1 MGRVLLRARDAGGVQ
16 RRTVFFK
23 PGTVSSVFSLV
34 QVLQVRNAVIFRKS
48 LREQAFMPAV
58 EVGLH
63 DRIEPTTLLKGLRLA
78 GNTPLLASAGVA
90 FRPPSHLPD
99 AEQLAV
105 KQLGT
110 APIVP
115 MRRGEEPIGFI
126 SLGRKLSDQEF
137 EPDEIEFLAAAA
149 DTTASAIYNL
159 ALRKQAQEY
168 QEAREI
174 QEKLLPKQIP
184 QAPGLEIS
192 AAGVQRALW
201 EGITLMSS
209 NSAKIS

>member
-78 GNTPLLASAGVA
+78 GSTPLLASAGVA

-99 AEQLAV
+99 RSEE
-105 KQLGT
+105 
-110 APIVP
+110 
-115 MRRGEEPIGFI
+115 RRVGKECR
-126 SLGRKLSDQEF
+126 SRWS
-137 EPDEIEFLAAAA
+137 
-149 DTTASAIYNL
+149 
-159 ALRKQAQEY
+159 
-168 QEAREI
+168 
-174 QEKLLPKQIP
+174 
-184 QAPGLEIS
+184 
-192 AAGVQRALW
+192 
-201 EGITLMSS
+201 
-209 NSAKIS
+209 

>member
-1 MGRVLLRARDAGGVQ
+1 MAHHQIYRAGAQRVPEGRAWLRLKGEMGSWRLAIPSWSSRRVGWQLALSLARGMGRVLLRARDAGGVQ

-78 GNTPLLASAGVA
+78 GNTALLASAGVA

-105 KQLGT
+105 
-110 APIVP
+110 
-115 MRRGEEPIGFI
+115 
-126 SLGRKLSDQEF
+126 
-137 EPDEIEFLAAAA
+137 
-149 DTTASAIYNL
+149 
-159 ALRKQAQEY
+159 
-168 QEAREI
+168 
-174 QEKLLPKQIP
+174 
-184 QAPGLEIS
+184 
-192 AAGVQRALW
+192 
-201 EGITLMSS
+201 
-209 NSAKIS
+209 